1 LVFGDFFVFF
11 RARFQRMGCI
21 VFVQANRYHMD
32 SRRIDR
38 SLKTYS
44 RESEKNMDLSR
55 ETASA
60 LIPEIPRAKVAV
72 VKCPDYDT
80 LRVREAVA
88 LGINLVGG
96 CASIAA
102 PGEKILLKPNLLA
115 ADPPEKCV
123 TTHPAVFQAVA
134 SAFQATG
141 TRLSYGDSPALGSTE
156 RAARRA
162 GIMAAAQ
169 EMGLPLAD
177 FRNGA
182 EVTFSAGAQNKKFF
196 VAQGVLE
203 ADGIISIAKLKT
215 HGLTKLTGAI
225 KNQFGCIPG
234 VLKGEFHVKL
244 PQVDDFAR
252 MLVDLNLMLRPRL
265 YVMDGIMTM
274 EGNGP
279 RGGSPRLM
287 GVLLFSTDPVALDAT
302 VCRLVN
308 LDPEEIPTLKH
319 GQAMGLGT
327 YIAENI
333 DIVGEGLDELVQ
345 PGFKISSSSKAM
357 NLPSPWLRNQ
367 IAARPVINADKCIK
381 CGICVEMCPVKP
393 AVVNWP
399 DEERNNVPI
408 YDYSRC
414 IRCYCCQEMCP
425 EGAISL
431 YTPWLGRLF
440 ALPHP

>member
-1 LVFGDFFVFF
+1 
-11 RARFQRMGCI
+11 M
-21 VFVQANRYHMD
+21 
-32 SRRIDR
+32 
-38 SLKTYS
+38 
-44 RESEKNMDLSR
+44 KNMDLDS
-55 ETASA
+55 EMASA
-60 LIPEIPRAKVAV
+60 VGPEGHRAKVAV
-72 VKCPDYDT
+72 VKCPDYDIS
-80 LRVREAVA
+80 RVREAVER
-88 LGINLVGG
+88 GIDLVGG
-96 CASIAA
+96 CASLAA

-134 SAFQATG
+134 AVFQAAG

-162 GIMAAAQ
+162 GIMAAAR
-169 EMGLPLAD
+169 EMDLPMAD
-177 FRNGA
+177 FRNGS
-182 EVTFSAGAQNKKFF
+182 EVTFSAGTQNKKFF
-196 VAQGVLE
+196 IAQGVLE
-203 ADGIISIAKLKT
+203 ADGLVSIAKLKT

-244 PQVDDFAR
+244 PRVDDFAR
-252 MLVDLNLMLRPRL
+252 MLVDLNLMLHPRL
-265 YVMDGIMTM
+265 YVIDGIMAM

-279 RGGSPRLM
+279 RGGTPKPM
-287 GVLLFSTDPVALDAT
+287 GVLLFSTDAVALDAT

-308 LDPEEIPTLKH
+308 LDPEDIPTLKH

-327 YIAENI
+327 YVAANI
-333 DIVGEGLDELVQ
+333 EIVGDALGDLVQ
-345 PGFKISSSSKAM
+345 PGFKICSPSKAL

-367 IAARPVINADKCIK
+367 IAARPVIDADKCIK
-381 CGICVEMCPVKP
+381 CGVCVEMCPVKP

-399 DEERNNVPI
+399 DEERSNVPV

-440 ALPHP
+440 ALLHP

>member
-1 LVFGDFFVFF
+1 
-11 RARFQRMGCI
+11 
-21 VFVQANRYHMD
+21 
-32 SRRIDR
+32 
-38 SLKTYS
+38 
-44 RESEKNMDLSR
+44 MDLDRGIAGAVRQVS
-55 ETASA
+55 
-60 LIPEIPRAKVAV
+60 PRAKVAV
-72 VKCPDYDT
+72 VRCPDYDIS
-80 LRVREAVA
+80 RVREAVEW
-88 LGINLVGG
+88 GINLVGG
-96 CASIAA
+96 CTSLAV
-102 PGEKILLKPNLLA
+102 PGEKIILKPNLLA

-134 SAFQATG
+134 AVFQAAG
-141 TRLSYGDSPALGSTE
+141 ISLSYGDSPALGSTE

-162 GIMAAAQ
+162 GIMSAAQ
-169 EMGLPLAD
+169 EINLPLAD
-177 FRNGA
+177 FRNGS

-196 VAQGVLE
+196 IAQGVLE
-203 ADGIISIAKLKT
+203 ADGLISIAKLKT

-265 YVMDGIMTM
+265 YVMDGIMAM

-279 RGGSPRLM
+279 RGGSPRPM
-287 GVLLFSTDPVALDAT
+287 GVLLFSTDAVALDAT

-308 LDPEEIPTLKH
+308 LYPEDIPTLKH

-327 YIAENI
+327 YMTENI
-333 DIVGEGLDELVQ
+333 DIVGDAMAELIQ
-345 PGFKISSSSKAM
+345 PSFKISSPSKAM
-357 NLPSPWLRNQ
+357 KLPTPWLRNQ
-367 IAARPVINADKCIK
+367 IAARPVITADKCIK

-399 DEERNNVPI
+399 DEERSNVPV

-431 YTPWLGRLF
+431 HTPWLGRLF
-440 ALPHP
+440 ALSHP